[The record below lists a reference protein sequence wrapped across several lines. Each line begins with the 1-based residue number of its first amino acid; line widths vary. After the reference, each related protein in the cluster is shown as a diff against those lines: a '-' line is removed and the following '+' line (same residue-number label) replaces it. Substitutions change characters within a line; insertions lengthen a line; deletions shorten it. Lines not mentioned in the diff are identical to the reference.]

1 MDMEKGKRISTLVT
15 DLEIEPVC
23 VFQLIVILIL
33 VMLPLLLLF
42 FVKKLALF
50 CLAGKDAMFIVT
62 TLIHKQG
69 PDLLK

>member
-42 FVKKLALF
+42 FL
-50 CLAGKDAMFIVT
+50 
-62 TLIHKQG
+62 
-69 PDLLK
+69 